1 MSPVLSLALA
11 MAFPFALLAMILWL
25 SRIEESLP
33 EDIRRTLRTP
43 DPEPILRIPVRV
55 RPLPPPLLHQA
66 MLVDAVLEQPGVA
79 PRPAAGSRPGPV
91 PAPAYRPAPVPEPV
105 PRPVVPADLDVPPQR
120 VPDDQV
126 PTGTR

>member
-25 SRIEESLP
+25 CRLEESLP
-33 EDIRRTLRTP
+33 ADIRRTRRTP
-43 DPEPILRIPVRV
+43 DPEPILRVPVRA
-55 RPLPPPLLHQA
+55 RPLPQPLLHQGL
-66 MLVDAVLEQPGVA
+66 LVDAVLEP
-79 PRPAAGSRPGPV
+79 PEPAGPEQWE
-91 PAPAYRPAPVPEPV
+91 PAVPEQTV

-120 VPDDQV
+120 SPERQV

>member
-33 EDIRRTLRTP
+33 EDIRRTRRTP

-55 RPLPPPLLHQA
+55 RPLPQPLLHQA
-66 MLVDAVLEQPGVA
+66 LLVDAVLEQRA
-79 PRPAAGSRPGPV
+79 
-91 PAPAYRPAPVPEPV
+91 PAPQREPV
-105 PRPVVPADLDVPPQR
+105 PRPVVPAGLDVPPQR
-120 VPDDQV
+120 VPDGQV
-126 PTGTR
+126 PTATR